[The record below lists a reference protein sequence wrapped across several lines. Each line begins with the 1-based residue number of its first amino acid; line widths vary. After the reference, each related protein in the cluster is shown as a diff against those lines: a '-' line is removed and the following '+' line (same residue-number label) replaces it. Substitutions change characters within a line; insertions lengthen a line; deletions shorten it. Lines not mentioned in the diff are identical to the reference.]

1 VLTENPVWPYGYNYK
16 YQHENAPLLF
26 GSGTVWHLIFDRNH
40 ELHNTAKADRKHI
53 TTESCPGCLRCGLYD
68 CQNTPGITIQRS
80 TGIFRDEAF
89 PQPVL
94 GCHLVISGSFALAPE
109 SGDAAERLPRD
120 FGDMGWQNMLQYDAD
135 GKDGTRFA
143 FHKEG
148 VTCFFRGEWNG
159 GSDGEPEIPRE
170 DWYKVFVLCASS
182 VSGDDNINADH

>member
-1 VLTENPVWPYGYNYK
+1 MVIITNTSMKIRPYYLAAALYGILFLIVIMSCTALQRRTVNTSLLSPVQDACDAAYTIAEK
-16 YQHENAPLLF
+16 
-26 GSGTVWHLIFDRNH
+26 
-40 ELHNTAKADRKHI
+40 
-53 TTESCPGCLRCGLYD
+53 
-68 CQNTPGITIQRS
+68 TPGITIQRS

-94 GCHLVISGSFALAPE
+94 GCHLAISGSFALAPE

-120 FGDMGWQNMLQYDAD
+120 FGDMGWQNMPRYDAD

-148 VTCFFRGEWNG
+148 VTCFFQGEWNG

-170 DWYKVFVLCASS
+170 DWYKVFVLCTSS
-182 VSGDDNINADH
+182 VSGDNRINADN